1 MGWFMLVVWFVC
13 VLYVVTR
20 PIDEKDKSSWDWR
33 GQYGNNPNHSRNL
46 DCSSGLEGDS
56 PWESKNEKMLK
67 WQDNVVAFQ
76 SAQVYLN
83 GTQREI
89 NSLLAKEVSSLN
101 LIVKD

>member
-1 MGWFMLVVWFVC
+1 MEIILIIQGILIALLV
-13 VLYVVTR
+13 
-20 PIDEKDKSSWDWR
+20 WR
-33 GQYGNNPNHSRNL
+33 VIHLGNL
-46 DCSSGLEGDS
+46 V
-56 PWESKNEKMLK
+56 EKMLK

-101 LIVKD
+101 LIVKDEV

>member
-1 MGWFMLVVWFVC
+1 MELILIIQGILIALLV
-13 VLYVVTR
+13 
-20 PIDEKDKSSWDWR
+20 WR
-33 GQYGNNPNHSRNL
+33 VIHLGNQ
-46 DCSSGLEGDS
+46 
-56 PWESKNEKMLK
+56 NEKMLK

-101 LIVKD
+101 LIVKDET

>member
-1 MGWFMLVVWFVC
+1 MEIILIIQGVLIALLV
-13 VLYVVTR
+13 
-20 PIDEKDKSSWDWR
+20 WR
-33 GQYGNNPNHSRNL
+33 VIHLGNL
-46 DCSSGLEGDS
+46 V
-56 PWESKNEKMLK
+56 EKMLE

-101 LIVKD
+101 LIVKDGV

>member
-1 MGWFMLVVWFVC
+1 MEILLIIQGILIALLV
-13 VLYVVTR
+13 
-20 PIDEKDKSSWDWR
+20 WR
-33 GQYGNNPNHSRNL
+33 VITLGNQ
-46 DCSSGLEGDS
+46 
-56 PWESKNEKMLK
+56 NEKMLK

-76 SAQVYLN
+76 NAQVYLN

>member
-1 MGWFMLVVWFVC
+1 MSAKRLLVTLHKANMETILIIQGILIALLVWRVIH
-13 VLYVVTR
+13 L
-20 PIDEKDKSSWDWR
+20 
-33 GQYGNNPNHSRNL
+33 GNQ
-46 DCSSGLEGDS
+46 
-56 PWESKNEKMLK
+56 NEKMLK

-101 LIVKD
+101 LIVKDET

>member
-1 MGWFMLVVWFVC
+1 MEIILIIQGILIALLV
-13 VLYVVTR
+13 
-20 PIDEKDKSSWDWR
+20 WR
-33 GQYGNNPNHSRNL
+33 VIHLGNQ
-46 DCSSGLEGDS
+46 
-56 PWESKNEKMLK
+56 NEKMLK

-101 LIVKD
+101 LIVKENV

>member
-1 MGWFMLVVWFVC
+1 METILIIQGILIAILV
-13 VLYVVTR
+13 
-20 PIDEKDKSSWDWR
+20 WR
-33 GQYGNNPNHSRNL
+33 VITLGNQ
-46 DCSSGLEGDS
+46 
-56 PWESKNEKMLK
+56 NEKMLT
-67 WQDNVVAFQ
+67 WQDDVVAFQ